1 MAQEYWIYKGSSC
14 HFDNLELNDEAD
26 GMVQSKPCGFYDG
39 VSLSDTIEGGIHVID
54 YSEYER
60 IKAENARYREALELI
75 LESEVLR
82 HSPFVGYSEAVANA
96 REALKGE

>member
-14 HFDNLELNDEAD
+14 HFDDLELNDEAD
-26 GMVQSKPCGFYDG
+26 GMVKSKPCGFYDG
-39 VSLSDTIEGGIHVID
+39 VSLSDTIEGGIHVIE

-60 IKAENARYREALELI
+60 LKAENARYRDALE
-75 LESEVLR
+75 
-82 HSPFVGYSEAVANA
+82 YYANRMGMGGTA

>member
-26 GMVQSKPCGFYDG
+26 GMVKSKPCGFYDG

-60 IKAENARYREALELI
+60 IKAENARFRDALEDI
-75 LESEVLR
+75 V
-82 HSPFVGYSEAVANA
+82 HCIYSNEATLNYCEKKA